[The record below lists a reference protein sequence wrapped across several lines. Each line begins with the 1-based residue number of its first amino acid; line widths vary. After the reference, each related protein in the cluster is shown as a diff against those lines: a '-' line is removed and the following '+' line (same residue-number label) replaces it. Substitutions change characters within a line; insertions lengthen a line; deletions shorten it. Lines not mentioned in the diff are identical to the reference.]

1 MNDKPPLTFGQVIR
15 FFLMGL
21 ILAGMFAGFLFVVL
35 IRLRSDLPYRTTII
49 VGAGLVGG
57 FLVAAVNARGD
68 GKK

>member
-21 ILAGMFAGFLFVVL
+21 ILSGMFAAFLFVLLNQLVPA
-35 IRLRSDLPYRTTII
+35 LPYGTTII